1 VKINKIYLQK
11 IDTQKGV
18 VDYFQSFIQSGKST
32 YETMNEISKG
42 VGSNQYSLE
51 HKVVASK
58 RHHGVVITLLDK
70 LQKGLGLARLIMLPP
85 NIVEENNV
93 DA

>member
-1 VKINKIYLQK
+1 
-11 IDTQKGV
+11 
-18 VDYFQSFIQSGKST
+18 
-32 YETMNEISKG
+32 
-42 VGSNQYSLE
+42 LE

-58 RHHGVVITLLDK
+58 RHHDVAITLLDK
-70 LQKGLGLARLIMLPP
+70 LQKGLGLARMIMLPP